1 MLIYIHHGKEEVMQ
15 IQTDLAKV
23 DNDEVVKNLFI
34 INSRP
39 RNCLGWKTPLNK
51 CCTWLDNLSCKYI
64 KSMID
69 SSKKL

>member
-1 MLIYIHHGKEEVMQ
+1 MQ

-51 CCTWLDNLSCKYI
+51 CCT
-64 KSMID
+64 
-69 SSKKL
+69 